1 MVETEGQRRVE
12 GIQQI
17 RWWKLKDRGEQ
28 KVDNR
33 SDGGN

>member
-1 MVETEGQRRVE
+1 MVETKGQTRVE
-12 GIQQI
+12 GRQQS